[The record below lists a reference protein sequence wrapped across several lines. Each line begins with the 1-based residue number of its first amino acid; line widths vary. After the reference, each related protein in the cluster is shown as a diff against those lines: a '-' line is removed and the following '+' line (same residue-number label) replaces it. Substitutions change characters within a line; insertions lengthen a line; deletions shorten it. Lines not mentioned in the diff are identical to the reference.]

1 MSTNYYARIIPSKE
15 RKEELKALIDNN
27 DYQNAEDL
35 FNELY
40 GKPHFDGEK
49 FTYGIVH
56 LGQRSSGWKFLWNP
70 NLFEKCN
77 GHRDNDSGKWIT
89 EPSEQVTV
97 YGALNKEHIKAF
109 IDREDVI
116 IIDEYKE
123 TIDKEEFWNMA
134 LNWCKDDGLDYDKYN
149 ESIGEHSY
157 VMRSQQINLIKQLIS
172 QGYDYKMNKTNSEFY
187 SDGLLFATTNEFS

>member
-49 FTYGIVH
+49 LTYGIVH

-70 NLFEKCN
+70 NLFEKCY

-97 YGALNKEHIKAF
+97 YGALDKEHIKAF

-116 IIDEYKE
+116 IIDEYKNP
-123 TIDKEEFWNMA
+123 IDKEEFWNMA
-134 LNWCKDDGLDYDKYN
+134 LNWCKDGFDIDEYN
-149 ESIGEHSY
+149 RIGNSFVHYAIPNRTTFIKS
-157 VMRSQQINLIKQLIS
+157 LIE
-172 QGYDYKMNKTNSEFY
+172 QGYDYRLSRCGNEFY
-187 SDGLLFATTNEFS
+187 SDGLRFCSTNEFS